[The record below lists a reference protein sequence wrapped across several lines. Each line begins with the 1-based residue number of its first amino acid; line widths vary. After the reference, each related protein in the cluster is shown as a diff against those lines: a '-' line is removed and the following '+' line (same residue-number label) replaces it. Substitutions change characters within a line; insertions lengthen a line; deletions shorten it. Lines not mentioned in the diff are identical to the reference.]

1 MLQLSGHQRQHVLP
15 PPEEHLPRGIVDAG
29 LGSVKALEAILLRLL
44 AAFLMGFEKA
54 DPAEQE
60 HGPDE
65 TGVFAVLTGDG
76 SVPGKANGSTQHYD

>member
-1 MLQLSGHQRQHVLP
+1 
-15 PPEEHLPRGIVDAG
+15 
-29 LGSVKALEAILLRLL
+29 
-44 AAFLMGFEKA
+44 MGFEKA